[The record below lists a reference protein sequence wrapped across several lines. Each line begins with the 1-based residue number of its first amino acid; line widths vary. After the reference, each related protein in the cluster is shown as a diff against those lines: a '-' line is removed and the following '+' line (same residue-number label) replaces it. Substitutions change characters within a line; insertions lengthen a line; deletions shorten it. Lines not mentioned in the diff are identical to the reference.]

1 MLFKVRELSAEVDVR
16 DVEMETDSRPVPVPA
31 AASAS
36 SDTVDLSTDDDA
48 DDDSNE
54 IDGAVSVHSVS
65 DDDSEINDENLNID
79 DDRGSSV
86 DIYESRTPS
95 PQPAD
100 TAAVVV
106 VHDASSS
113 VPAETGNSNT
123 LASVLAAENTVAHAV
138 LPGSELDN
146 SLSCFKTTKR
156 KKLVVSPPVSKD
168 DDVDETEVC
177 V

>member
-1 MLFKVRELSAEVDVR
+1 MLFKVHDVAAEVDVR

-36 SDTVDLSTDDDA
+36 SDTIDLSTDDD
-48 DDDSNE
+48 DDSDSNE
-54 IDGAVSVHSVS
+54 IDAAVSVHSVS
-65 DDDSEINDENLNID
+65 DDDSDVNDENLNSD
-79 DDRGSSV
+79 DDRGSLV
-86 DIYESRTPS
+86 DIYESPTPS
-95 PQPAD
+95 PQPLD
-100 TAAVVV
+100 TAAAVVAL
-106 VHDASSS
+106 DASSS
-113 VPAETGNSNT
+113 VPTETGNDNM
-123 LASVLAAENTVAHAV
+123 LASVRAAENTAAHPV
-138 LPGSELDN
+138 VPVSELDN